1 MEISL
6 ASAGVGVECERVL
19 RSLPAWFGIE
29 GAILQ
34 YAADAETYQTF
45 VAREASGLVAFTTVR
60 QHYEHSFEVHCMAV
74 RASHRRHGL
83 GLAMLEAAENWA
95 RSQGGKFMQ
104 VKTLSPGHPSP
115 QYAETR
121 AFYIKA
127 GYLPLEEFP
136 LLWSKSNP
144 CLQLIKAL

>member
-29 GAILQ
+29 GAISQ

-45 VAREASGLVAFTTVR
+45 VAREAAELVAFTTVR

-83 GLAMLEAAENWA
+83 GLAMLETAESWA
-95 RSQGGKFMQ
+95 RSQGGEFMQ
-104 VKTLSPGHPSP
+104 VKTISPGHPSP
-115 QYAETR
+115 EYAETR
-121 AFYIKA
+121 AFYLKA